1 MCGIVAAVGQ
11 NNVIPL
17 LIDGLKKLE
26 YRGYDS
32 TGVGFLQADH
42 HIHCERS
49 LERVAQLEVQTQPFS
64 AHVGIAHTRWPHTA
78 HRRCAMRIRWSRMA
92 KVLTSVWYT
101 MASSKTMKKSKPN

>member
-32 TGVGFLQADH
+32 TGVGFLQAYH
-42 HIHCERS
+42 SILCERS
-49 LERVAQLEVQTQPFS
+49 F
-64 AHVGIAHTRWPHTA
+64 
-78 HRRCAMRIRWSRMA
+78 
-92 KVLTSVWYT
+92 
-101 MASSKTMKKSKPN
+101 